1 MASTG
6 AKLQPDRRSAERW
19 WCSHLVIITGP
30 AGSAASQTVNMENI
44 SAGGACI
51 AAETPFEIGG
61 RLHLQTGGFETAVT
75 VAYCNVRE
83 DDFAVGLVFEGG
95 FRWSPDVWKPDHL
108 LRPAGSGPP
117 ACQD

>member
-19 WCSHLVIITGP
+19 WCSHLVTI
-30 AGSAASQTVNMENI
+30 AGAAASAPQTVNMENI

-51 AAETPFEIGG
+51 AADTPFDIGV
-61 RLHLQTGGFETAVT
+61 RLKLHTEGFETAVT
-75 VAYCNVRE
+75 VAYCNVRL
-83 DDFAVGLVFEGG
+83 DDFAVGLSFENG

-108 LRPAGSGPP
+108 LRPPGRVEP
-117 ACQD
+117 